1 MMSDELRSLPSA
13 GLHPVLQQAL
23 TLAVAANPQ
32 EKTPGRYALQGDNI
46 FMNVMQFATQSP
58 EQKKAELHQQYIDIQ
73 VLLSGE
79 ERILFG
85 LSDSARQCEEMHVED
100 DYQLCSQIAD
110 EQAIVLK
117 PGRFVIFMPRE
128 PHKPGC
134 VVQAPMDIKKVVIK
148 VRASLLQQA

>member
-32 EKTPGRYALQGDNI
+32 EKTPGRYELQGDNI

-58 EQKKAELHQQYIDIQ
+58 EQKKAELHREYIDIQ

-85 LSDSARQCEEMHVED
+85 MTDSARQCEEMHVED
-100 DYQLCSQIAD
+100 DYQLCSLIAD
-110 EQAIVLK
+110 EQAMVLK
-117 PGRFVIFMPRE
+117 PGRFVIFMPGE

-148 VRASLLQQA
+148 VRASLLHT

>member
-32 EKTPGRYALQGDNI
+32 EKTPGRYELQGDNI

-58 EQKKAELHQQYIDIQ
+58 EQKKAELHREYIDIQ

-85 LSDSARQCEEMHVED
+85 MTDSARQCEEMHVED

-110 EQAIVLK
+110 EQAMVLK
-117 PGRFVIFMPRE
+117 PGIFVIFMPGE

-148 VRASLLQQA
+148 VRASLLHT

>member
-1 MMSDELRSLPSA
+1 MMTDELRSLPSS
-13 GLHPVLQQAL
+13 GLHPVLQEAL
-23 TLAVAANPQ
+23 TLAVAARPQ
-32 EKTPGRYALQGDNI
+32 EKVPGCYELQGDNI
-46 FMNVMQFATQSP
+46 FMNVMQFVTQSP

-85 LSDSARQCEEMHVED
+85 MTDSARQCDEMHVED
-100 DYQLCSQIAD
+100 DYQLCSEIAD

-117 PGRFVIFMPRE
+117 PGRFAIFMPGE

-148 VRASLLQQA
+148 VRASLLHV

>member
-1 MMSDELRSLPSA
+1 MITDELRSLPSS
-13 GLHPVLQQAL
+13 GLHPVLQEAL
-23 TLAVAANPQ
+23 TLAVAARPQ
-32 EKTPGRYALQGDNI
+32 EKPPGRYELQGDNI

-85 LSDSARQCEEMHVED
+85 MTDSARQCEERHAED
-100 DYQLCSQIAD
+100 DYQLCNHIAD
-110 EQAIVLK
+110 EQALTLK
-117 PGRFVIFMPRE
+117 PGRFAIFMPGE

-134 VVQAPMDIKKVVIK
+134 AVEEPGEIKKVVIK
-148 VRASLLQQA
+148 VRASLLHA

>member
-1 MMSDELRSLPSA
+1 MMSAELRSLPSA

-23 TLAVAANPQ
+23 TLAVAANLQ
-32 EKTPGRYALQGDNI
+32 EKTPGRYELQGDNI

-58 EQKKAELHQQYIDIQ
+58 EQKKAELHGEYIDIQ

-85 LSDSARQCEEMHVED
+85 MTDSARQCEEMHVED

-110 EQAIVLK
+110 EQAMVLK
-117 PGRFVIFMPRE
+117 PGRFVIFMPGE

-148 VRASLLQQA
+148 VRASLLHT

>member
-1 MMSDELRSLPSA
+1 MMSDVLRSLPSA
-13 GLHPVLQQAL
+13 GLHPVLQEAL
-23 TLAVAANPQ
+23 TLAVAARPQ

-46 FMNVMQFATQSP
+46 FMNVMQFTTQNP
-58 EQKKAELHQQYIDIQ
+58 AQKKAELHQQYIDIQ

-85 LSDSARQCEEMHVED
+85 MNDSARQCEEMHVED

-110 EQAIVLK
+110 EQAMVLK
-117 PGRFVIFMPRE
+117 PGRFVIFMPGE

-134 VVQAPMDIKKVVIK
+134 VVGEPMEIKKVVVK
-148 VRASLLQQA
+148 VRACLLQA

>member
-1 MMSDELRSLPSA
+1 MMSAELRSLPSA

-32 EKTPGRYALQGDNI
+32 EKTPGRYELQGDNI

-58 EQKKAELHQQYIDIQ
+58 EQKKAELHREYIDIQ

-85 LSDSARQCEEMHVED
+85 MTDSARQCEEMHVED

-110 EQAIVLK
+110 EQAMVLK
-117 PGRFVIFMPRE
+117 PGRFVIFMPGE

-148 VRASLLQQA
+148 VRASLLRT

>member
-1 MMSDELRSLPSA
+1 MITDELRSLPSA
-13 GLHPVLQQAL
+13 GLHPVLQEAL
-23 TLAVAANPQ
+23 TLAVAARPQ
-32 EKTPGRYALQGDNI
+32 EKTPGRYELQGDNI

-148 VRASLLQQA
+148 VRASLLQPA

>member
-1 MMSDELRSLPSA
+1 MITDELRSLPSA
-13 GLHPVLQQAL
+13 GLHPVLQEAL
-23 TLAVAANPQ
+23 TLAVAARPQ
-32 EKTPGRYALQGDNI
+32 EKAPGRYELQGENI

-85 LSDSARQCEEMHVED
+85 MTDSARQCEERHAED
-100 DYQLCSQIAD
+100 DYQLCNHIAD
-110 EQAIVLK
+110 EQALTLK
-117 PGRFVIFMPRE
+117 PGRFAIFMPGE

-134 VVQAPMDIKKVVIK
+134 AVEEPGEIKKVVIK
-148 VRASLLQQA
+148 VRASLLHA

>member
-1 MMSDELRSLPSA
+1 MMSAELRSLPSA

-23 TLAVAANPQ
+23 TLAVAANLQ
-32 EKTPGRYALQGDNI
+32 EKTPGRYELQGDNI

-58 EQKKAELHQQYIDIQ
+58 EQKKAELHREYIDIQ

-85 LSDSARQCEEMHVED
+85 MTDSARQCEEMHVED

-110 EQAIVLK
+110 EQAMVLK
-117 PGRFVIFMPRE
+117 PGRFVIFMPGE

-134 VVQAPMDIKKVVIK
+134 VVQAPVDIKKVVIK
-148 VRASLLQQA
+148 VRASLLHT

>member
-1 MMSDELRSLPSA
+1 MMSGDLQSQLSA

-23 TLAVAANPQ
+23 TQAVAAKPQ
-32 EKTPGRYALQGDNI
+32 DKAPGRYELQGENV
-46 FMNVMQFATQSP
+46 FMNVMQFVTQQP

-85 LSDSARQCEEMHVED
+85 MTDSARQCDEMHVED
-100 DYQLCSQIAD
+100 DYQLCSEIAD

-117 PGRFVIFMPRE
+117 PGRFAIFMPGE

-148 VRASLLQQA
+148 VRASLLHV

>member
-1 MMSDELRSLPSA
+1 MMSAELRSLPSA

-32 EKTPGRYALQGDNI
+32 EKTPGRYELQGDNI

-58 EQKKAELHQQYIDIQ
+58 EQKKAELHREYIDIQ

-85 LSDSARQCEEMHVED
+85 MTDSARQCEEMHVED
-100 DYQLCSQIAD
+100 DYQLCSLIAD
-110 EQAIVLK
+110 EQAMVLK
-117 PGRFVIFMPRE
+117 PGRFVIFMPGE

-148 VRASLLQQA
+148 VRASLLHN

>member
-1 MMSDELRSLPSA
+1 MMSAELRSLPSA

-32 EKTPGRYALQGDNI
+32 EKTPGRYELQGDNI

-58 EQKKAELHQQYIDIQ
+58 EQKKAELHREYIDIQ

-85 LSDSARQCEEMHVED
+85 MTDSARQCEEMHVED

-110 EQAIVLK
+110 EQAMVLK
-117 PGRFVIFMPRE
+117 PGRFVIFMPGE

-148 VRASLLQQA
+148 VRASLLHN

>member
-1 MMSDELRSLPSA
+1 MMSGDLQSQLSA

-23 TLAVAANPQ
+23 TQAVAAKPQ
-32 EKTPGRYALQGDNI
+32 DKAPGRYELQGENV
-46 FMNVMQFATQSP
+46 FMNVMQFVTQQP
-58 EQKKAELHQQYIDIQ
+58 EQKKAELHEQYIDIQ

-85 LSDSARQCEEMHVED
+85 MTDSARQCDEMHVED
-100 DYQLCSQIAD
+100 DYQLCSEIAD

-117 PGRFVIFMPRE
+117 PGRFAIFMPGE

-148 VRASLLQQA
+148 VRASLLHV

>member
-23 TLAVAANPQ
+23 TLAVAANLQ
-32 EKTPGRYALQGDNI
+32 EKTPGRYELQGDNI

-58 EQKKAELHQQYIDIQ
+58 EQKKAELHREYIDIQ

-85 LSDSARQCEEMHVED
+85 MTDSARQCEEMHVED

-110 EQAIVLK
+110 EQAMVLK
-117 PGRFVIFMPRE
+117 PGRFVIFMPGE

-134 VVQAPMDIKKVVIK
+134 VVKAPMDIKKVVIK
-148 VRASLLQQA
+148 VRASLLHT

>member
-1 MMSDELRSLPSA
+1 MMSAELRSLPSA

-32 EKTPGRYALQGDNI
+32 EKTPGRYELQGDNI

-58 EQKKAELHQQYIDIQ
+58 EQKKAELHREYIDIQ

-79 ERILFG
+79 ERMLFG
-85 LSDSARQCEEMHVED
+85 MTDSARQCEEMHVED

-110 EQAIVLK
+110 EQAMVLK
-117 PGRFVIFMPRE
+117 PGRFVIFMPGE

-134 VVQAPMDIKKVVIK
+134 VVKAPMDIKKVVIK
-148 VRASLLQQA
+148 VRASLLHT

>member
-32 EKTPGRYALQGDNI
+32 EKTPGRYELQGDNI

-58 EQKKAELHQQYIDIQ
+58 EQKKAELHREYIDIQ

-85 LSDSARQCEEMHVED
+85 MTDSARQCEEMHVED
-100 DYQLCSQIAD
+100 DYQLCSLIAD
-110 EQAIVLK
+110 EQAMVLK
-117 PGRFVIFMPRE
+117 PGRFVIFMPGE

-148 VRASLLQQA
+148 VRASLLHN

>member
-1 MMSDELRSLPSA
+1 MMSAELRSLPSA

-32 EKTPGRYALQGDNI
+32 EKTPGRYELQGDNI

-58 EQKKAELHQQYIDIQ
+58 EQKKAELHREYIDIQ

-85 LSDSARQCEEMHVED
+85 MTDSARQCEEMHVED

-110 EQAIVLK
+110 EQAMVLK
-117 PGRFVIFMPRE
+117 PGRFVIFMPGE

-134 VVQAPMDIKKVVIK
+134 VVKAPMDIKKVVIK
-148 VRASLLQQA
+148 VRASLLHT

>member
-1 MMSDELRSLPSA
+1 MLSAELRSLPCA

-23 TLAVAANPQ
+23 TRAVAANLQ
-32 EKTPGRYALQGDNI
+32 EKTPGRYELQGDNI

-58 EQKKAELHQQYIDIQ
+58 EQKKAELHREYIDIQ

-85 LSDSARQCEEMHVED
+85 MTDSARQCDEMHVED

-110 EQAIVLK
+110 EQAMVLK
-117 PGRFVIFMPRE
+117 PGRFVIFMPGE

-148 VRASLLQQA
+148 VRASLLQA

>member
-1 MMSDELRSLPSA
+1 MISDALNSLPSA

-23 TLAVAANPQ
+23 TLAIATNPQ
-32 EKTPGRYALQGDNI
+32 EKTPGRYTLQGENI
-46 FMNVMQFATQSP
+46 FMNVMQFTTQSP
-58 EQKKAELHQQYIDIQ
+58 EHKKAELHQQYIDIQ
-73 VLLSGE
+73 MLLSGE

-85 LSDSARQCEEMHVED
+85 MTDSARHCEEMHIED

-110 EQAIVLK
+110 EQAMVLK
-117 PGRFVIFMPRE
+117 PGKFVIFMPGE

-148 VRASLLQQA
+148 VRASLLQA

>member
-32 EKTPGRYALQGDNI
+32 EKTPGRYELQGDNI
-46 FMNVMQFATQSP
+46 FMNVMQFATQSR
-58 EQKKAELHQQYIDIQ
+58 EQKKAELHREYIDIQ

-85 LSDSARQCEEMHVED
+85 MTDSARQCEEMHVED

-110 EQAIVLK
+110 EQAMVLK
-117 PGRFVIFMPRE
+117 PGRFVIFMPGE

-148 VRASLLQQA
+148 VRASLLHT

>member
-1 MMSDELRSLPSA
+1 MMSDELRLLPSA

-23 TLAVAANPQ
+23 TLAVAANLQ
-32 EKTPGRYALQGDNI
+32 EKTPGRYELQGDNI

-58 EQKKAELHQQYIDIQ
+58 EQKKAELHREYIDIQ

-85 LSDSARQCEEMHVED
+85 MTDSARQCEEMHVED

-110 EQAIVLK
+110 EQAMVLK
-117 PGRFVIFMPRE
+117 PGRFVIFMPGE

-148 VRASLLQQA
+148 VRASLLHN

>member
-1 MMSDELRSLPSA
+1 MSGDLQSQLSA

-23 TLAVAANPQ
+23 TLAIAANPQ
-32 EKTPGRYALQGDNI
+32 EKTPGRYALQGDTI
-46 FMNVMQFATQSP
+46 FMNVMQFVTQQP
-58 EQKKAELHQQYIDIQ
+58 EQKKAELHEQYIDIQ
-73 VLLSGE
+73 VLLVGE

-85 LSDSARQCEEMHVED
+85 MTDSARQCDEMHVED
-100 DYQLCSQIAD
+100 DYQLCSEIAD

-117 PGRFVIFMPRE
+117 PGRFAIFMPGE

-148 VRASLLQQA
+148 VRASLLHV

>member
-32 EKTPGRYALQGDNI
+32 EKTPGRYELQGDNI

-58 EQKKAELHQQYIDIQ
+58 EQKKAELHREYIDIQ
-73 VLLSGE
+73 VLLYGE

-85 LSDSARQCEEMHVED
+85 MTDSARQCEEMHVED

-110 EQAIVLK
+110 EQAMVLK
-117 PGRFVIFMPRE
+117 PGRFVIFMPGE

-148 VRASLLQQA
+148 VRASLLHT